1 MRKFFSALSERFRQ
15 GLIGGLVGL
24 GLGSFLIGP
33 AALALVIPGQFA
45 PRQFPTQQV
54 HYERHVITL
63 AAGSTA
69 NTTVATAD
77 GQTACIT
84 PASTTSAACSIRIG
98 ALPYNAFVVRG
109 YVQVPTA
116 CNTGGTTPTCTI
128 SLGTA
133 SGGAQLVSA
142 QSVATGIAGT
152 AMTIV
157 AANLGIAATGNGIT
171 SSGANGGFD
180 LWFTLTE
187 GAASGM
193 TEATAGTIIVIVE
206 YFAGNDGGCVVN
218 VPIASSAAAC

>member
-1 MRKFFSALSERFRQ
+1 MRKSISALFERFRQ

-54 HYERHVITL
+54 HYERHVVSL

-69 NTTVATAD
+69 NTTVVTVD
-77 GQTACIT
+77 GVVACIT
-84 PASTTSAACSIRIG
+84 AASTTSANCSVRIA

-116 CNTGGTTPTCTI
+116 CNTGGTGPACTL
-128 SLGTA
+128 SLGTT
-133 SGGAQLVSA
+133 SGGTQLVNG
-142 QSVATGIAGT
+142 QSIISSIAGT

-171 SSGANGGFD
+171 ASGANGGFD
-180 LWFTLTE
+180 LFLTITE
-187 GAASGM
+187 TATTM
-193 TEATAGTIIVIVE
+193 TEATTGTAIVVLE

-218 VPIASSAAAC
+218 VPIAGTAAAC